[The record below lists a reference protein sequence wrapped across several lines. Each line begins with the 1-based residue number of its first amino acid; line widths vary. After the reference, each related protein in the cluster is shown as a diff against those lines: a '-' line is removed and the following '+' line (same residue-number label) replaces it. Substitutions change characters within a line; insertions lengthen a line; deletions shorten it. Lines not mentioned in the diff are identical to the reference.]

1 MFSSF
6 DVSCF
11 KTKYAFLFDRVA
23 IELYLVVDSLIS
35 SLLVIFSSSKYK
47 GNDDWLKLN
56 SFMLINKYIVSLILW
71 INYLII
77 FSYQSLFP

>member
-11 KTKYAFLFDRVA
+11 KTKYAFLFDRVS

-35 SLLVIFSSSKYK
+35 SLVVLFSSSMNIKVMMV
-47 GNDDWLKLN
+47 D
-56 SFMLINKYIVSLILW
+56 
-71 INYLII
+71 
-77 FSYQSLFP
+77 